1 MEDKTLLE
9 ELLER
14 SPDDRM
20 HKKKMDRAYQLL
32 SLGEVGEA
40 GALFDEILA
49 EEPYNQDALTGKKL
63 IERQRAIE
71 RRMESMAQRARA
83 ALPEADAKK
92 APEKKCAEEAPPREP
107 RPSLL
112 RSKKVKTALIAVFAL
127 LVAAA
132 AAFIVTDGFG
142 RADAAPELQ
151 EQSVYLE
158 AFF

>member
-1 MEDKTLLE
+1 MEDRTLLE

-32 SLGEVGEA
+32 SLGELGEA

-49 EEPYNQDALTGKKL
+49 EEPFNQDALTGKRL
-63 IERQRAIE
+63 IERSRALDK
-71 RRMESMAQRARA
+71 RMENAAKRART
-83 ALPEADAKK
+83 ALPEALSPHA
-92 APEKKCAEEAPPREP
+92 AEEKPAAQKTEEPEP

-112 RSKKVKTALIAVFAL
+112 RSRKVKTALIAVFAL

-142 RADAAPELQ
+142 AADAGAELQ
-151 EQSVYLE
+151 QQAVFLE
-158 AFF
+158 AH